1 MWDAILAVRW
11 HAGLRCCYPDLIQAP
26 LCQQDHMESP
36 DMHEGVVGNGS
47 LSTCSSLPASED
59 AYGMPDSHAG
69 AQAFPAISEGH
80 GNGVGAHNGHDG
92 ESDAGRD
99 SLDAGQLPCGAA
111 QCAGRADSAY
121 GWQRGA
127 NGASRPPSV
136 PSGCISATMSPE
148 RQLAPAEWPL
158 GLPPSRSEG
167 LLSEWARGSVGSQSG
182 RLFGLEASYSSEDL
196 LAAFQTELDRSPR
209 KLAKASN
216 GSSDASGILPGRPF
230 DRCFLQPALDGPTY
244 SPQLY

>member
-1 MWDAILAVRW
+1 
-11 HAGLRCCYPDLIQAP
+11 
-26 LCQQDHMESP
+26 
-36 DMHEGVVGNGS
+36 MHEGVVGIGS

-69 AQAFPAISEGH
+69 GQAFPAISEGH

-99 SLDAGQLPCGAA
+99 SLDAGQLPGGAA
-111 QCAGRADSAY
+111 Q
-121 GWQRGA
+121 
-127 NGASRPPSV
+127 
-136 PSGCISATMSPE
+136 
-148 RQLAPAEWPL
+148 WPL

-167 LLSEWARGSVGSQSG
+167 LLGEWARGSFGSQSG

-216 GSSDASGILPGRPF
+216 GRSDASGIPPGRPS
-230 DRCFLQPALDGPTY
+230 DRCSLQPALDGPTY
-244 SPQLY
+244 SPQLCRDLGPLETLWMHSTSRRLWLGY